1 MNRNL
6 HNAVRCVDGKR
17 ERDDF
22 KVLVFV
28 GERERERERES
39 FQLLARRDPEKERDR
54 LV

>member
-28 GERERERERES
+28 GERERERERERE
-39 FQLLARRDPEKERDR
+39 FPTVGTEGP
-54 LV
+54 